1 MKTNKEIWKEVLF
14 IDIVGMPKHERYQTI
29 FVVFLYLPFV
39 IILFPILALKDFYRR
54 KHRYSQKAEWDVQE
68 KINL

>member
-39 IILFPILALKDFYRR
+39 IILFPILAVKEFYRR
-54 KHRYSQKAEWDVQE
+54 KNRYSQKTDWYVHE
-68 KINL
+68 KKNL